1 MHTSSP
7 PVIAATNQGSGG
19 VAVALQEWSVMPTMK
34 AIASGPVTFTV
45 TNDGQIPHEFVV
57 LRTDTPGAAIPIT
70 SFEGEAGRI
79 NESTVGT
86 NVGET
91 GDLQPGASKTVTIN
105 LPADHYVFVCNL
117 PGHFHSGMHL
127 DF

>member
-1 MHTSSP
+1 M
-7 PVIAATNQGSGG
+7 
-19 VAVALQEWSVMPTMK
+19 AVALQEWSVDPATQTVP
-34 AIASGPVTFTV
+34 AGPVTFTV

-57 LRTDTPGAAIPIT
+57 LRTDTMAGAIPIS

-79 NESTVGT
+79 NEDTAGT

-105 LPADHYVFVCNL
+105 LPAGHYVLVCNL

-127 DF
+127 DFTVG